1 MNPTGTYPLATAVS
15 NLEIARRLLRYAGAM
30 QAPAP
35 QLATAPRRSG
45 WIAASA
51 GLAGVVLGA
60 VAVMLGQGARPPA
73 PMPVAA
79 PIVAS
84 APVAA
89 PTLAD
94 AVAQTRASVVSL
106 RTPTGAGAGVIVD
119 PAGWV
124 VTNLHVVG
132 DAAPGGGDTAVRARF
147 ANGREVAAVIVV
159 ADRDEDLAVL
169 RLVGD
174 EGEQFAAATMGES
187 AALRV
192 GESVFAIGN
201 PHGLSHSVSAGI
213 ISAVD
218 RPAGTGASVPLLQL
232 DASIN
237 VGNSGGPLFT
247 LDGRL
252 VGLVAARDRAA
263 EGIAFA
269 LPVDH
274 VRGFLRA
281 VTDAGGRRSGAMGIQ
296 LGLDRAVPPAV
307 KELGYEAG
315 LVVAQVLDGGAA
327 AKAGLRDGDVVVE
340 VRGARLDAMATEPA
354 ALGRWF
360 VDSVRATFPGERL
373 ELGLVRDGEVRRLAV
388 EMGAASDREQAFIDA
403 EVVLGVRLDRKAT
416 QPTVV
421 DAVGSRGLGRY
432 GPSLRGSV
440 VVGLLGRDVADLDGL
455 GSLLGELRAVV
466 RRGQGDLI
474 AWIRLREPAGHE
486 TVLPIT
492 IE

>member
-1 MNPTGTYPLATAVS
+1 MNPTGTYPLATALS
-15 NLEIARRLLRYAGAM
+15 NLEIAARLLRYAGAM
-30 QAPAP
+30 QGPAP
-35 QLATAPRRSG
+35 KVATVARRPG

-60 VAVMLGQGARPPA
+60 VAVMLGQGSRPPA
-73 PMPVAA
+73 P
-79 PIVAS
+79 
-84 APVAA
+84 APVVTPHVVAVPDPA

-132 DAAPGGGDTAVRARF
+132 DAAPGDGETTVRARF
-147 ANGREVAAVIVV
+147 ANGRELAAVIVV

-174 EGEQFAAATMGES
+174 EGELFAAATMGES

-201 PHGLSHSVSAGI
+201 PRGLSHSVSAGI
-213 ISAVD
+213 VSAVD
-218 RPAGTGASVPLLQL
+218 RPAGNGASVPLLQL

-269 LPVDH
+269 LPIDH
-274 VRGFLRA
+274 VHGFLRA
-281 VTDAGGRRSGAMGIQ
+281 VTDAGGRRSGALGIQ
-296 LGLDRAVPPAV
+296 LGLDRAVPPSV
-307 KELGYEAG
+307 KQLGYEAG

-360 VDSVRATFPGERL
+360 IDSVRATFPGERL
-373 ELGLVRDGEVRRLAV
+373 ELALVRDGEVQRLAV

-403 EVVLGVRLDRKAT
+403 EVVLGVQLDRKAT
-416 QPTVV
+416 RPTVV

-466 RRGQGDLI
+466 RRGKGDLI
-474 AWIRLREPAGHE
+474 AWIRLREPSGHE